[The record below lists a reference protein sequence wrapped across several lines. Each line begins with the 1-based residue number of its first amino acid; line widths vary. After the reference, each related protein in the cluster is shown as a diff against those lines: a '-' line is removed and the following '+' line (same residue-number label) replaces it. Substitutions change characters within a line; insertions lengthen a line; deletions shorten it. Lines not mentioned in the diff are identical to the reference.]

1 MMYDAVIIGAGIT
14 GCAAARFLSKYQGRF
29 CVMERAEDVCTGTSK
44 ANSAIIH
51 AGFDAAHG
59 SLMAKYNLK
68 GCRMYPELAKE
79 LDFEYKNN
87 GSLVLALSEEDIPKL
102 EALKENGIKN
112 GVEGLEIVGRERLKE
127 LEPSVGHV
135 PVAALYAPSA
145 GIVCPFGA
153 TIAFAENAYT
163 NGVEFRFNTEVKGVT
178 PAEDESNEKYWIVQ
192 TANGSVR
199 TRTVI
204 NAAGVYADIL
214 HNMVSAD
221 KIHITPRRGDY
232 ILLDRRTG
240 GYVKHTVFQ
249 VPGKF
254 GKGVLV
260 SPTVHGNTI
269 VGPTAEDI
277 EDKEGVDT
285 TSEGFADLMEKAG
298 FAFDD
303 LPLREAIT
311 SFAGLRAHEARHDFI
326 LGEVAD
332 APGFFDLA
340 GIESPG
346 LSAAPAIGEE
356 IAKEVAGKLG
366 LRENPSFIGTRK
378 GFLDPKKEMIQN
390 PDALSRLI
398 REKPEYGRIVC
409 RCEQVSEGEILD
421 AIRRPLGAKS
431 LDGVKRRVRA
441 GMGRC
446 QSGFCSPKIMDIL
459 AEELGVDV
467 ADITK
472 AGGNSKVIVGLVKDR
487 IG

>member
-1 MMYDAVIIGAGIT
+1 MYDVIIVGAGVT
-14 GCAAARFLSKYQGRF
+14 GCAVARFLSAFKGSF
-29 CVMERAEDVCTGTSK
+29 CVLERTEDVCSGTSK

-59 SLMAKYNLK
+59 SLMAKYNLL
-68 GCRMYPELAKE
+68 GCRMYPELSKE
-79 LDFEYKNN
+79 LGFSYKNN

-102 EALKENGIKN
+102 EALMENGIKN
-112 GVEGLEIVGRERLKE
+112 GVEHLEIVGRERLKE
-127 LEPSVGHV
+127 LEPAVGHV
-135 PVAALYAPSA
+135 PVAALYAPTA

-153 TIAFAENAYT
+153 TIAFAENAFT
-163 NGVEFRFNTEVKGVT
+163 NGVEFRFNTEVKGLT
-178 PAEDESNEKYWIVQ
+178 RSEDSEGNSFWIVQ
-192 TANGSVR
+192 TAEGVLR
-199 TRTVI
+199 TRAIV
-204 NAAGVYADIL
+204 NAAGVYSDIL
-214 HNMVSAD
+214 HNMVSAN
-221 KIHITPRRGDY
+221 KIRITPRRGDY
-232 ILLDRRTG
+232 LLLDRRTG
-240 GYVKHTVFQ
+240 GYVQHTVFQ

-269 VGPTAEDI
+269 IGPTAEDI

-285 TSEGFADLMEKAG
+285 TSEGFDDLMEKAG
-298 FAFDD
+298 LAFDD
-303 LPLREAIT
+303 LPLREVIT

-326 LGEVAD
+326 LGEASD
-332 APGFFDLA
+332 APGFFDCA

-346 LSAAPAIGEE
+346 LTAAPAIGKE
-356 IAKEVAGKLG
+356 IAQELAEKLVLPANPDFNGK
-366 LRENPSFIGTRK
+366 REGFI
-378 GFLDPKKEMIQN
+378 DPK
-390 PDALSRLI
+390 ALDLPELAELI
-398 REKPEYGRIVC
+398 KRKPEYGRIVC

-446 QSGFCSPKIMDIL
+446 QAGFCSPRIMDIL

-472 AGGNSKVIVGLVKDR
+472 SGGHSEVIVGLVKDR
-487 IG
+487 V

>member
-1 MMYDAVIIGAGIT
+1 MYDVIIIGAGVT
-14 GCAAARFLSKYQGRF
+14 GCAVARFLSAFKGSF
-29 CVMERAEDVCTGTSK
+29 CVLERTEDVCSGTSK

-59 SLMAKYNLK
+59 SLMAKYNLL
-68 GCRMYPELAKE
+68 GCQMYPQLAEE
-79 LDFEYKNN
+79 LDFSYKNN

-112 GVEGLEIVGRERLKE
+112 GVEHLEIVGRERLKE
-127 LEPSVGHV
+127 LEPAVGHV
-135 PVAALYAPSA
+135 PVAALYAPTA

-163 NGVEFRFNTEVKGVT
+163 NGVEFRFNTEVKGLT
-178 PAEDESNEKYWIVQ
+178 RSEDEEGNPYWIVQ
-192 TANGSVR
+192 TAEGVLQ
-199 TRTVI
+199 TRAVV
-204 NAAGVYADIL
+204 NAAGVYSDIL

-221 KIHITPRRGDY
+221 KIRIVPRKGDY
-232 ILLDRRTG
+232 LLLDRRTG
-240 GYVKHTVFQ
+240 GYVQHTVFQ

-269 VGPTAEDI
+269 IGPTAEDI

-285 TSEGFADLMEKAG
+285 TAEGFDDLMEKAG
-298 FAFDD
+298 LAFDD
-303 LPLREAIT
+303 LPLREVIT

-326 LGEVAD
+326 LGEASD
-332 APGFFDLA
+332 APGFFDCA

-346 LSAAPAIGEE
+346 LTAAPAIGKE
-356 IAKEVAGKLG
+356 IAAQLAEKLG
-366 LRENPSFIGTRK
+366 LAEDPDFVGTRK
-378 GFLDPKKEMIQN
+378 GFIDPKALDL
-390 PDALSRLI
+390 PDLAELI
-398 REKPEYGRIVC
+398 KEKPEYGRIVC
-409 RCEQVSEGEILD
+409 RCEQVSEGEIRD

-446 QSGFCSPKIMDIL
+446 QAGFCSPRIMDIL

-472 AGGNSKVIVGLVKDR
+472 SGGHSEVIVGLVKDR
-487 IG
+487 V

>member
-1 MMYDAVIIGAGIT
+1 MYDVIIIGAGVT
-14 GCAAARFLSKYQGRF
+14 GCAVARFLSAFKGSF
-29 CVMERAEDVCTGTSK
+29 CVLERTEDVCSGTSK

-59 SLMAKYNLK
+59 SLMAKYNLL
-68 GCRMYPELAKE
+68 GCQMYPQLAEE
-79 LDFEYKNN
+79 LDFSYKNN

-112 GVEGLEIVGRERLKE
+112 GVEHLEIVGRERLKE
-127 LEPSVGHV
+127 LQPAVGHV
-135 PVAALYAPSA
+135 PVAALYAPTA

-163 NGVEFRFNTEVKGVT
+163 NGVEFRFNTEVKGLT
-178 PAEDESNEKYWIVQ
+178 RSEDEEGNPYWIVQ
-192 TANGSVR
+192 TAEGVLQ
-199 TRTVI
+199 TRAVV
-204 NAAGVYADIL
+204 NAAGVYSDIL

-221 KIHITPRRGDY
+221 KIRIVPRKGDY
-232 ILLDRRTG
+232 LLLDRRTG
-240 GYVKHTVFQ
+240 GYVQHTVFQ

-269 VGPTAEDI
+269 IGPTAEDI

-285 TSEGFADLMEKAG
+285 TAEGFDDLMEKAG
-298 FAFDD
+298 LAFDD
-303 LPLREAIT
+303 LPLREVIT

-326 LGEVAD
+326 LGEASD
-332 APGFFDLA
+332 APGFFDCA

-346 LSAAPAIGEE
+346 LTAAPAIGKE
-356 IAKEVAGKLG
+356 IAAQLAEKLG
-366 LRENPSFIGTRK
+366 LAEDPDFVGTRK
-378 GFLDPKKEMIQN
+378 GFIDPKALDL
-390 PDALSRLI
+390 PDLAELI
-398 REKPEYGRIVC
+398 KEKPEYGRIVC
-409 RCEQVSEGEILD
+409 RCEQVSEGEIRD
-421 AIRRPLGAKS
+421 AIRRPLGARS

-446 QSGFCSPKIMDIL
+446 QAGFCSPRIMDIL

-472 AGGNSKVIVGLVKDR
+472 SGGHSEVIVGLVKDR
-487 IG
+487 V

>member
-1 MMYDAVIIGAGIT
+1 MYDAVIIGAGIT
-14 GCAAARFLSKYQGRF
+14 GCAVARFLSGYEGRF
-29 CVMERAEDVCTGTSK
+29 CVMERSEDVCTGTSK

-51 AGFDAAHG
+51 AGFDAEHG
-59 SLMAKYNLK
+59 SLMARYNLK
-68 GCRMYPELAKE
+68 GCRMYPKLAEELGF
-79 LDFEYKNN
+79 DYRNN

-112 GVEGLEIVGRERLKE
+112 GVEGLEIVDRARLKE
-127 LEPSVGHV
+127 LEPSIGHI
-135 PVAALYAPSA
+135 PVAALYAPTA

-163 NGVEFRFNTEVKGVT
+163 NGVEFRFDTEVKGLT
-178 PAEDESNEKYWIVQ
+178 PREDEKGEKYWVVQ
-192 TANGSVR
+192 TAQGSVR
-199 TRTVI
+199 TRAVI

-214 HNMVSAD
+214 HNMVSGR

-277 EDKEGVDT
+277 EDREGVDT

-311 SFAGLRAHEARHDFI
+311 SFAGLRAHEDRHDFI
-326 LGEVAD
+326 LGEVED
-332 APGFFDLA
+332 APGFFDCA

-346 LSAAPAIGEE
+346 LSAALAIGEE
-356 IAKEVAGKLG
+356 IAGEVAKKLS
-366 LRENPSFIGTRK
+366 LAVNPSFNGKRE
-378 GFLDPKKEMIQN
+378 GFFDPKKEMIKD
-390 PDALSRLI
+390 PDALSRMI
-398 REKPEYGRIVC
+398 QEKPEYGRIVC
-409 RCEQVSEGEILD
+409 RCEQISEGEIRD

-472 AGGNSKVIVGLVKDR
+472 SGGGSKVIVGFVKDR

>member
-1 MMYDAVIIGAGIT
+1 MYDAVIIGAGIT
-14 GCAAARFLSKYQGRF
+14 GCAVARFLSKYSGRF
-29 CVMERAEDVCTGTSK
+29 CVMERSEDVCTGTSK

-59 SLMAKYNLK
+59 SLMAKYNLR
-68 GCRMYPELAKE
+68 GCQMYPELSRE
-79 LDFEYKNN
+79 LGFDYKNN

-102 EALKENGIKN
+102 HALLENGRKN
-112 GVEGLEIVGRERLKE
+112 GVEKLEIVGRERLKE

-135 PVAALYAPSA
+135 PVAALYAPTA

-153 TIAFAENAYT
+153 TVAFAENAYT
-163 NGVEFRFNTEVKGVT
+163 NGVEFRFNSEVKSLT
-178 PAEDESNEKYWIVQ
+178 PGQDESGEPYWIVQ
-192 TANGSVR
+192 TSDGSVR
-199 TRTVI
+199 TRAVI

-214 HNMVSAD
+214 HNMVSSE

-249 VPGKF
+249 VPGKL

-277 EDKEGVDT
+277 DDREGVDT
-285 TSEGFADLMEKAG
+285 TAAGFDDLMEKAG
-298 FAFDD
+298 YAFDD

-311 SFAGLRAHEARHDFI
+311 SFAGLRAHEERHDFI

-332 APGFFDLA
+332 APGFFDCA

-346 LSAAPAIGEE
+346 LTAAPAIGTE
-356 IAKEVAGKLG
+356 IADQVAKKLALSLNPDFDG
-366 LRENPSFIGTRK
+366 HREPF
-378 GFLDPKKEMIQN
+378 FDPKKITDPEELRKVLAEN
-390 PDALSRLI
+390 PD
-398 REKPEYGRIVC
+398 YGRIVC
-409 RCEQVSEGEILD
+409 RCEQISEGEILE

-446 QSGFCSPKIMDIL
+446 QSGFCSPRIMDIL
-459 AEELGVDV
+459 AAELGVDV

-472 AGGNSKVIVGLVKDR
+472 SGGNSKVISGLVKDR
-487 IG
+487 I

>member
-1 MMYDAVIIGAGIT
+1 MYDVIIIGAGVT
-14 GCAAARFLSKYQGRF
+14 GCAVARFLSAFKGSF
-29 CVMERAEDVCTGTSK
+29 CVLERTEDVCSGTSK

-59 SLMAKYNLK
+59 SLMAKYNLL
-68 GCRMYPELAKE
+68 GCQMYPQLAEE
-79 LDFEYKNN
+79 LDFSYKNN

-112 GVEGLEIVGRERLKE
+112 GVEHLEIVGRERLKE
-127 LEPSVGHV
+127 LEPAVGHV
-135 PVAALYAPSA
+135 PVAALYAPTA

-163 NGVEFRFNTEVKGVT
+163 NGVEFRFNTEVKGLT
-178 PAEDESNEKYWIVQ
+178 RSEDEEGNPYWIVQ
-192 TANGSVR
+192 TAEGVLQ
-199 TRTVI
+199 TRAVV
-204 NAAGVYADIL
+204 NAAGVYSDIL

-221 KIHITPRRGDY
+221 KIRIVPRKGDY
-232 ILLDRRTG
+232 LLLDRRTG
-240 GYVKHTVFQ
+240 GYVQHTVFQ

-269 VGPTAEDI
+269 IGPTAEDI

-285 TSEGFADLMEKAG
+285 TAEGFDDLMEKAG
-298 FAFDD
+298 LAFDD
-303 LPLREAIT
+303 LPLREVIT

-326 LGEVAD
+326 LGEASD
-332 APGFFDLA
+332 APGFFDCA

-346 LSAAPAIGEE
+346 LTAAPAIGKE
-356 IAKEVAGKLG
+356 IAAQLAEKLG
-366 LRENPSFIGTRK
+366 LAEDPDFVGTRK
-378 GFLDPKKEMIQN
+378 GFIDPKALDL
-390 PDALSRLI
+390 PDLAELI
-398 REKPEYGRIVC
+398 KEKPEYGRIVC
-409 RCEQVSEGEILD
+409 RCEQVSEGEIRD
-421 AIRRPLGAKS
+421 AIRRPLGARS

-446 QSGFCSPKIMDIL
+446 QAGFCSPRIMDIL

-472 AGGNSKVIVGLVKDR
+472 SGGHSEVIVGLVKDR
-487 IG
+487 V

>member
-1 MMYDAVIIGAGIT
+1 MYDAVIIGAGVT
-14 GCAAARFLSKYQGRF
+14 GCAVARFLSAYTGSF

-44 ANSAIIH
+44 ANSAIVH

-59 SLMAKYNLK
+59 SLMAKHNIL
-68 GCRMYPELAKE
+68 GNRMYPELSKE
-79 LDFEYKNN
+79 LNFAYKNN

-112 GVEGLEIVGRERLKE
+112 GVTGLEIVGRERLKE

-135 PVAALYAPSA
+135 PVAALYAPTA
-145 GIVCPFGA
+145 GIICPFGA
-153 TIAFAENAYT
+153 TIAFAENACT
-163 NGVEFRFNTEVKGVT
+163 NGVEFRFNEEVKALT
-178 PAEDESNEKYWIVQ
+178 PAVDEDGSPCWVVQ
-192 TANGSVR
+192 TANGAVR
-199 TRTVI
+199 TRTVV
-204 NAAGVYADIL
+204 NAAGLYSDIL
-214 HNMVSAD
+214 HNMVSEN
-221 KIHITPRRGDY
+221 KIHIIPRKGDY
-232 ILLDRRTG
+232 LLLDRRTG

-277 EDKEGVDT
+277 DDKEGVDT
-285 TSEGFADLMEKAG
+285 TSEGFDDLMEKAG
-298 FAFDD
+298 LAFDD
-303 LPLREAIT
+303 LPLREVIT
-311 SFAGLRAHEARHDFI
+311 SFAGLRAHEAKHDFI
-326 LGEVAD
+326 LGEVTD
-332 APGFFDLA
+332 APGFFDCA

-346 LSAAPAIGEE
+346 LTAAPAIGQE
-356 IAKEVAGKLG
+356 IAKEVAEKLG
-366 LRENPSFIGTRK
+366 LEKNPGFNGTRE
-378 GFLDPKKEMIQN
+378 GFIDPK
-390 PDALSRLI
+390 ALSLEDLAELI

-431 LDGVKRRVRA
+431 LDGIKRRVRA

-446 QSGFCSPKIMDIL
+446 QAGFCSPRIMDIL
-459 AEELGVDV
+459 AEEWGVDV

-472 AGGNSKVIVGLVKDR
+472 TGGHSEVIVGLVKDR
-487 IG
+487 V